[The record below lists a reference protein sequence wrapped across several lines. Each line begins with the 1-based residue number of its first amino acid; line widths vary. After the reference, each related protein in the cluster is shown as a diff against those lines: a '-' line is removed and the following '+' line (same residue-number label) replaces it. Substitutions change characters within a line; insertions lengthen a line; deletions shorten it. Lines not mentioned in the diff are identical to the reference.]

1 MTIRE
6 CKERLLSWIP
16 QSASS
21 QIFLSVTLFETIMQ
35 VPSWPPPLASPARRL
50 TRSTFG
56 VAPNSAYS
64 DSCIVAVLLNSFED
78 HIFQTVLKRN
88 EDSVL
93 PVYMG
98 LFILAHV
105 VQLVLAMD
113 AIVAKN
119 TIQVVALIMFNTL
132 FLAYSIVQILEIKTL
147 IANGV
152 LRILV
157 WLIPGMILVT
167 QITYLATFW
176 FIYRDFGWQ
185 VFKRIG
191 ADRGIKKAYMW
202 YQVFLMVARS
212 IVFSTHP
219 SFSLVTRITDVFFF
233 LAFSLQLVFLVL
245 KQNDIERWLTV
256 AALPATAAI
265 LVCGYLSVRK
275 EQRSLYWIFTVGCA
289 LGLIYFSYKLVRI
302 YQLRSTDYILV
313 FKSLTVFAALCFAAL
328 VWTITT
334 STICYRNFGRGLR
347 YHLMRNKV
355 KLVEDNDIDGNSM
368 TTTGNSYKLE
378 HRMSLD

>member
-6 CKERLLSWIP
+6 WKERLLSYIP
-16 QSASS
+16 QS
-21 QIFLSVTLFETIMQ
+21 I
-35 VPSWPPPLASPARRL
+35 
-50 TRSTFG
+50 
-56 VAPNSAYS
+56 S
-64 DSCIVAVLLNSFED
+64 DTCIVAVLLNSFEE
-78 HIFQTVLKRN
+78 HVFQTVLKRN

-98 LFILAHV
+98 LFILAHI

-119 TIQVVALIMFNTL
+119 TIQVLSPSLSKVALIMFNTL
-132 FLAYSIVQILEIKTL
+132 FLAYSILQILEIKNL
-147 IANGV
+147 IAKGV

-202 YQVFLMVARS
+202 YQVFLV
-212 IVFSTHP
+212 ILKF
-219 SFSLVTRITDVFFF
+219 DVFFF

-245 KQNDIERWLTV
+245 KQNDVERWLTV
-256 AALPATAAI
+256 AALPATTAI
-265 LVCGYLSVRK
+265 LICGYLGVRK
-275 EQRSLYWIFTVGCA
+275 EQKSLYWIFTVGCG
-289 LGLIYFSYKLVRI
+289 LGLIYFTYKLVRI
-302 YQLRSTDYILV
+302 YQLRSTDYVLV
-313 FKSLTVFAALCFAAL
+313 FKSLTLFAALCFAAL

-355 KLVEDNDIDGNSM
+355 KLADESEIDGSSI
-368 TTTGNSYKLE
+368 TTSGNNYKLE

>member
-6 CKERLLSWIP
+6 WKERLLSYIP
-16 QSASS
+16 QSISS
-21 QIFLSVTLFETIMQ
+21 QIFLSVTLFETIID
-35 VPSWPPPLASPARRL
+35 
-50 TRSTFG
+50 T
-56 VAPNSAYS
+56 
-64 DSCIVAVLLNSFED
+64 CIVAVLLNSFEE
-78 HIFQTVLKRN
+78 HVFQTVLKRN

-98 LFILAHV
+98 LFILAHI

-132 FLAYSIVQILEIKTL
+132 FLAYSILQILEIKNL
-147 IANGV
+147 IAKGV

-202 YQVFLMVARS
+202 YQVFLV
-212 IVFSTHP
+212 ILKF
-219 SFSLVTRITDVFFF
+219 DVFFF

-245 KQNDIERWLTV
+245 KQNDVERWLTV
-256 AALPATAAI
+256 AALPATTAI
-265 LVCGYLSVRK
+265 LICGYLGVRK
-275 EQRSLYWIFTVGCA
+275 EQKSLYWIFTVGCG
-289 LGLIYFSYKLVRI
+289 LGLIYFTYKLVRI
-302 YQLRSTDYILV
+302 YQLRSTDYVLV
-313 FKSLTVFAALCFAAL
+313 FKSLTLFAALCFAAL

-355 KLVEDNDIDGNSM
+355 KLADESEIDGSSI
-368 TTTGNSYKLE
+368 TTSGNNYKLE

>member
-6 CKERLLSWIP
+6 WKEHLLSYIP

-35 VPSWPPPLASPARRL
+35 EHV
-50 TRSTFG
+50 
-56 VAPNSAYS
+56 
-64 DSCIVAVLLNSFED
+64 
-78 HIFQTVLKRN
+78 FQTVLKRN

-98 LFILAHV
+98 LFILAHI

-119 TIQVVALIMFNTL
+119 TIQVLLPSAQKVALIMFNTL
-132 FLAYSIVQILEIKTL
+132 FLAYSIVQILEIKNL
-147 IANGV
+147 IAKGV

-157 WLIPGMILVT
+157 WLIPGMILIT

-202 YQVFLMVARS
+202 YQVFLV
-212 IVFSTHP
+212 ILKF
-219 SFSLVTRITDVFFF
+219 DVFFF

-245 KQNDIERWLTV
+245 KQNDVERWLTV
-256 AALPATAAI
+256 AALPATTAI
-265 LVCGYLSVRK
+265 LVCGYLGVRK
-275 EQRSLYWIFTVGCA
+275 EQKSLYWIFTVGCG
-289 LGLIYFSYKLVRI
+289 LGLIYFTYKVKFLISKSKRLSLCSDPYTPLTAQLVRI
-302 YQLRSTDYILV
+302 YQLRSTDYVLV
-313 FKSLTVFAALCFAAL
+313 FKSLTLFAALCFAAL

-355 KLVEDNDIDGNSM
+355 KLVDESEIDGSSI
-368 TTTGNSYKLE
+368 TTSGNNYKLE